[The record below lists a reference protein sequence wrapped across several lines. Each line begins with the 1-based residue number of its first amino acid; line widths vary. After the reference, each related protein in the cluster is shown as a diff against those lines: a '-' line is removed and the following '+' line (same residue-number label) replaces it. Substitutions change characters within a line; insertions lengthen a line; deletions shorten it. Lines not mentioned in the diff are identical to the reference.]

1 MLLFNTNYMSTFF
14 INKKITFNNKILD
27 RYQTKAV
34 LCKKANYLI
43 IAGAGSGKTLT
54 IAAKIKYLLE
64 NNVKESEILCISF
77 TNETVNS
84 IKATL
89 NNNLIDVDV
98 MTFHRL
104 SLGILN
110 NSFNIAAPDL
120 LEYTTNEFFES
131 FIYHDNTYKILNY
144 ISNKNNLRQLIN
156 TFIMHMKALD
166 FKEDYLY
173 ELINNKI
180 EQKNNFQINYSLW
193 SSPPKIPTSLRKFS
207 FFSIG
212 LNSDSRYRTF
222 YLLSFIYQ
230 NNILILQT

>member
-1 MLLFNTNYMSTFF
+1 MLMFNNNYMSTFF

-34 LCKKANYLI
+34 LCKKNNYLI

-144 ISNKNNLRQLIN
+144 ISNKKKLVKNVKQEGYSILNTDDKYFDEFLVDLHKLSGPVMEFLEFSSIFIASIQKLGLIVL
-156 TFIMHMKALD
+156 K
-166 FKEDYLY
+166 
-173 ELINNKI
+173 
-180 EQKNNFQINYSLW
+180 
-193 SSPPKIPTSLRKFS
+193 
-207 FFSIG
+207 
-212 LNSDSRYRTF
+212 
-222 YLLSFIYQ
+222 
-230 NNILILQT
+230 